1 MSEAIAQRVVRM
13 DLFLL
18 NHIISWNVNT
28 FIRRLFYWISRSA
41 DGYLYIMYGLSLL
54 ITFGT
59 FGRVLLLAMLAAFA
73 ANLIVYYLVKNLIK
87 RERPFRAIENLSNLI
102 VPPDKYSFPSGHTA
116 GAFIIAQI
124 MSFQFPSLEGP
135 LFIWAALVGISRIF
149 LRVHYPT
156 DVIAGTV
163 LGLVT
168 SALGIALLF

>member
-1 MSEAIAQRVVRM
+1 MSEAIAQRVIRM

-28 FIRRLFYWISRSA
+28 VIRRFFYWISRSA
-41 DGYLYIMYGLSLL
+41 DGSLYILYGMALL
-54 ITFGT
+54 IVFGA
-59 FGRVLLLAMLAAFA
+59 FGRILLLAMLSAFA

-124 MSFQFPSLEGP
+124 MSFQFPALEGP
-135 LFIWAALVGISRIF
+135 LFIWAGLVGISRIF

-156 DVIAGTV
+156 DVVAGSV
-163 LGLVT
+163 LGWVT
-168 SALGIALLF
+168 SAMGIAFLF